1 MDRGPLFG
9 SCAGAWRFATG
20 RRQRWEYARVV
31 EFSVLG
37 PLRVTEGDDEIVI
50 RKGISRRLLLALLL
64 QSRDVV
70 SSSALMDLLWG
81 EDLPQNPAN
90 ALQIQISYLRRTLA
104 AGSTGGAQP
113 IQTRAGGYAI
123 DVAPEQLDLHRF
135 EQLVAALPSDIVTSD
150 PTEITGMLH
159 GADEALRLWRGEA
172 LADVAGEP
180 FVAGTIT
187 RLEEMR
193 WRCVETRLDL
203 LLLLGRHREVTETA
217 SDLLVSEPLRERLYE
232 QLMLALYRSGRQADA
247 LAAYD
252 RAREH
257 LLDELGLDPG
267 PKLQKLQVAVLAQDP
282 ALDLVHLERPEPASQ
297 PEAADR
303 PSPPPSLLTNVPLPA
318 TELIG
323 RGSELA
329 RIGEMTERHRM
340 VTLTGPG
347 GAGKTRL
354 AVELA
359 RVGPCCTVWFVD
371 LGAIEMPDLVAQ
383 TVAVAIGAKIGPGQ
397 DPAESIAAM
406 LSTECGM
413 LVLDTCE
420 HVLGAAGHVASAV
433 LRRTADVKVLAT
445 SRRALGISGEVA
457 WPVPPLG
464 IAPPDATDPD
474 EIAAAAS
481 VQLFCARARAV
492 RPDFTLTA
500 DNAADVAAICAALD
514 GLPLAIELAAARVDV
529 FEPATI
535 RSRLRDRFELLI
547 DGAADVSA
555 RQQTLRGTIEWS
567 IDLLS
572 DAQRACFARLGV
584 FAGGFDLDAACAIG
598 SDRDDHARDDEVL
611 DLLAGLVRHS
621 VVVRDGPD
629 RFRLLDTL
637 RVYAGDLLADLDAD
651 ETRRRHALHYTG
663 VAEALELAI
672 RGINQGEALSRL
684 RAEIANFRAAA
695 EWSVVV
701 GDLDIATRLSG
712 ALAWFWTLDGHLD
725 IANHHLRQAVE
736 FTNAP
741 PAARAKVLW
750 GYSLLVASLGD
761 LDEALDAGRRSTD
774 LAREAGD
781 DAAIGA
787 GLNAVAVA
795 QWALGDIAGSIA
807 SHDEA
812 IDRFVAANDIWGE
825 SVCRTLRARTAL
837 DIAAPEAHDLL
848 AAAVDAAERSRDAHV
863 IALALGLVAQRHERN
878 GDLTAALGNA
888 QESLRLHD
896 SIGYLEGTIS
906 ALHLLARLA
915 TKLDDHD
922 AACAHLCRALR
933 LGRKMQH
940 AAAICE
946 ALEGLAVLAHRE
958 SDHERAARILAA
970 TDIERASRKLSIRP
984 DDAAA
989 LDAVRTD
996 VYGSDYGRRVTVE
1009 ELVDEILADAR

>member
-1 MDRGPLFG
+1 M
-9 SCAGAWRFATG
+9 
-20 RRQRWEYARVV
+20 

-37 PLRVTEGDDEIVI
+37 PLRVTEGDEEIVI
-50 RKGISRRLLLALLL
+50 RKGVARRLLLALLL
-64 QSRDVV
+64 HPGDVV
-70 SSSALMDLLWG
+70 STPTLMDLLWG
-81 EDLPQNPAN
+81 EELPQNPAN
-90 ALQIQISYLRRTLA
+90 ALQIQVSYLRRTLA
-104 AGSTGGAQP
+104 AGSVDGAQP

-123 DVAPEQLDLHRF
+123 DVAESQLDVHRF
-135 EQLVAALPSDIVTSD
+135 ERLVGQLPVVVGVTDSGAMSDLLAVV
-150 PTEITGMLH
+150 
-159 GADEALRLWRGEA
+159 DEALGLWRGEA
-172 LADVAGEP
+172 LADAAGEP
-180 FVAGTIT
+180 FVAGTVT

-193 WRCVETRLDL
+193 WRCIETRLDL
-203 LLLLGRHREVTETA
+203 LLAVGRHREVTETA
-217 SDLLVSEPLRERLYE
+217 ADLLTVQPLRERLYE
-232 QLMLALYRSGRQADA
+232 QLMLALYRSGRQAEA
-247 LAAYD
+247 LATYD

-267 PKLQKLQVAVLAQDP
+267 PDLQKLQVAVLAQDP
-282 ALDLVHLERPEPASQ
+282 QLDLTPVPREDPEQQVSVVERA
-297 PEAADR
+297 
-303 PSPPPSLLTNVPLPA
+303 SPPAVLAHVPLPA
-318 TELIG
+318 TEIIG
-323 RGSELA
+323 RGAELV
-329 RIGEMTERHRM
+329 RITEMTERNRM

-420 HVLGAAGHVASAV
+420 HVLGAAGHVASTV
-433 LRRTADVKVLAT
+433 LRRAPEVKVLAT
-445 SRRALGISGEVA
+445 SRRALGISGEIA

-464 IAPPDATDPD
+464 IASPDATDPD

-481 VQLFCARARAV
+481 VQLFRARAQAV
-492 RPDFTLTA
+492 RPDFALTEA
-500 DNAADVAAICAALD
+500 NAADVAAICASLD
-514 GLPLAIELAAARVDV
+514 GLPLAIELAAVRVDV

-535 RSRLRDRFELLI
+535 RARLRDRFDLLT
-547 DGAADVSA
+547 DGAADASA
-555 RQQTLRGTIEWS
+555 RQQTLRGAIEWS
-567 IDLLS
+567 VELLT
-572 DAQRACFARLGV
+572 DAQRAYFARLGV
-584 FAGGFDLDAACAIG
+584 FAGGFDLDAAAAIASPPP
-598 SDRDDHARDDEVL
+598 SDTSTAEPME
-611 DLLAGLVRHS
+611 LLAGLVRHS
-621 VVVRDGPD
+621 MVVRDGPD
-629 RFRLLDTL
+629 RYRLLDTL
-637 RVYAGDLLADLDAD
+637 RAYAADLLAELDAD
-651 ETRRRHALHYTG
+651 ETRRRHALHYTA
-663 VAEALELAI
+663 VAEELELAI
-672 RGINQGEALSRL
+672 RGIHQGDALTRL

-736 FTNAP
+736 FTDAP

-761 LDEALDAGRRSTD
+761 LDEALEAGQLSTA
-774 LAREAGD
+774 LAREAAD

-795 QWALGDIAGSIA
+795 QWALGDTDASIV

-812 IDRFVAANDIWGE
+812 IARFVAADDIWGE

-837 DIAAPEAHDLL
+837 DIAAPDAQRLLEAAL
-848 AAAVDAAERSRDAHV
+848 DAAERSRDAHV
-863 IALALGLVAQRHERN
+863 IALALGLVAQRHERD
-878 GDLTAALGNA
+878 GDLQTALANA
-888 QESLRLHD
+888 EESLRLHD
-896 SIGYLEGTIS
+896 SIGYSEGSIS
-906 ALHLLARLA
+906 ALHLLGRLE
-915 TKLDDHD
+915 TKLGDRE

-946 ALEGLAVLAHRE
+946 ALEGLAVLAHGDGDLE
-958 SDHERAARILAA
+958 AAASMLAA
-970 TDIERASRKLSIRP
+970 VDAERTARKLSIRP
-984 DDAAA
+984 DDAEAVAA
-989 LDAVRTD
+989 ARDAIATIGVRPRAT
-996 VYGSDYGRRVTVE
+996 
-1009 ELVDEILADAR
+1009 VDEVVNRILADVH

>member
-1 MDRGPLFG
+1 M
-9 SCAGAWRFATG
+9 
-20 RRQRWEYARVV
+20 
-31 EFSVLG
+31 G

-70 SSSALMDLLWG
+70 SSSALMELLWG

-104 AGSTGGAQP
+104 AGSIGGAQP

-135 EQLVAALPSDIVTSD
+135 EQLVAALPAGIVASD
-150 PTEITGMLH
+150 PSEITGMLD

-203 LLLLGRHREVTETA
+203 LLLLGRHREVTEAA
-217 SDLLVSEPLRERLYE
+217 SDLLVAEPLRERLYE

-247 LAAYD
+247 LATYD

-267 PKLQKLQVAVLAQDP
+267 PELQKLQVAVLAQDP
-282 ALDLVHLERPEPASQ
+282 ALDLVPLERPDPA
-297 PEAADR
+297 PESADR

-433 LRRTADVKVLAT
+433 LRRTAEVKVLAT
-445 SRRALGISGEVA
+445 SRRALGIGGEVA

-464 IAPPDATDPD
+464 IAPPDATDPE

-547 DGAADVSA
+547 DGAVDASA

-572 DAQRACFARLGV
+572 GAQRASFARLGV

-598 SDRDDHARDDEVL
+598 SDRDDRARDDEVL

-637 RVYAGDLLADLDAD
+637 RVYAGDLLAELDAD

-736 FTNAP
+736 FTDAP

-774 LAREAGD
+774 LARESGD

-795 QWALGDIAGSIA
+795 QWALGDTSGSIA

-812 IDRFVAANDIWGE
+812 IDRFVAVNDIWGE
-825 SVCRTLRARTAL
+825 SVCRTLRARTAM
-837 DIAAPEAHDLL
+837 DIDAPDAEDLL
-848 AAAVDAAERSRDAHV
+848 AVAVDTAERSRDAHV
-863 IALALGLVAQRHERN
+863 IALALGLVAQRQERA
-878 GDLTAALGNA
+878 GDLTVALANA
-888 QESLRLHD
+888 QGSLRLHD
-896 SIGYLEGTIS
+896 SIGYLEGAIS
-906 ALHLLARLA
+906 ALHLLARLE
-915 TKLDDHD
+915 TKLNDMD

-946 ALEGLAVLAHRE
+946 ALEGLAILAHRE
-958 SDHERAARILAA
+958 NDHERAARILAA
-970 TDIERASRKLSIRP
+970 TEGERISRKLSVRP
-984 DDAAA
+984 DDAESIE
-989 LDAVRTD
+989 AVRAD
-996 VYGSDYGRRVTVE
+996 VGGVDFGRRATIE
-1009 ELVDEILADAR
+1009 ELVDVILADGH